1 MVIFKLNAF
10 PNISE
15 TFIVSNLI
23 YTIKKGYNIRV
34 YVKRYLGIKNSSQ
47 QQLLEINNVER
58 YVKKS
63 IYQIPYYLKLIL
75 LLKGLFNRNIIQT
88 SVENNLFTSKKGLL
102 KLVNISL
109 HDFLFKPFVCHVHF
123 NDTLLE
129 FIDFNI
135 SKFIKTKFIVTF
147 HGYDAF
153 TETKESFKKKYG
165 DFYDK
170 HVAYVTVNS
179 LYLKNKVLALG
190 VEASKIKVIPIGID
204 NSFFKGQIKSLPKQK
219 IKLLSVGRLIQL
231 KGHIYGIYAIN
242 ELKQLGYNIEYSI
255 VGKGEEL
262 DFLQAEINRLDL
274 KNEVK
279 LLGGKSQVEIRE
291 IMKSHHVF
299 LMTSTVDDKTNREE
313 AFGVVSIEA
322 QAMGLPVVGFRCGGF
337 IETIVEQDTGFLVKD
352 RDSLGIS
359 NVVAELIAQPEKY
372 KKHSKSCIAH
382 AVKFDYSNTTTK
394 YIELYK
400 SLL

>member
-1 MVIFKLNAF
+1 
-10 PNISE
+10 
-15 TFIVSNLI
+15 
-23 YTIKKGYNIRV
+23 
-34 YVKRYLGIKNSSQ
+34 
-47 QQLLEINNVER
+47 
-58 YVKKS
+58 
-63 IYQIPYYLKLIL
+63 
-75 LLKGLFNRNIIQT
+75 LKGLFNRNIIQT

-165 DFYDK
+165 DFYDM

-299 LMTSTVDDKTNREE
+299 LMTSTVD
-313 AFGVVSIEA
+313 
-322 QAMGLPVVGFRCGGF
+322 
-337 IETIVEQDTGFLVKD
+337 
-352 RDSLGIS
+352 
-359 NVVAELIAQPEKY
+359 
-372 KKHSKSCIAH
+372 
-382 AVKFDYSNTTTK
+382 
-394 YIELYK
+394 
-400 SLL
+400 